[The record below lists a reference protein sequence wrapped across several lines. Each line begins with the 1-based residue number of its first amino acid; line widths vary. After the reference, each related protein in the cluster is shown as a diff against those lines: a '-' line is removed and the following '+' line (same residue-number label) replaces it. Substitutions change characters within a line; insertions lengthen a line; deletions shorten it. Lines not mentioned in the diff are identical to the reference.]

1 MAQREHMKE
10 VTQRASATQIEP
22 EFLAQDIVA
31 RTAPAQKLAYQR
43 SALLLQ
49 RLLWFHDHDWMLSM

>member
-43 SALLLQ
+43 SALLL
-49 RLLWFHDHDWMLSM
+49 